1 MKVEDF
7 LNSAFVA
14 ALARLPADQALK
26 EAEIATDLCIKYW
39 QAHCYHWAPQYQTYW
54 KISRAGYLS
63 RSVKERSVS
72 SKQALHAKASGSRGS

>member
-39 QAHCYHWAPQYQTYW
+39 QAHCYHWAPQYLTYW
-54 KISRAGYLS
+54 KDQDISRVPDI
-63 RSVKERSVS
+63 SVDP
-72 SKQALHAKASGSRGS
+72 SKRGL